1 MFIKSIWMGFIGVML
16 FVANAFA
23 ARSVLQGNVED
34 AKGHPIQGANIRIE
48 AKNTGR
54 STQLNFQLKQKRASV
69 AVTKSSEQKRGQ
81 VIKLSAPNMA
91 SLQRDLVIA
100 SLFP

>member
-1 MFIKSIWMGFIGVML
+1 MGFIGVRL
-16 FVANAFA
+16 FVSSAFG

-34 AKGHPIQGANIRIE
+34 AKGHPIQGVDIRIE

-69 AVTKSSEQKRGQ
+69 AVTDSSEQKRGQ